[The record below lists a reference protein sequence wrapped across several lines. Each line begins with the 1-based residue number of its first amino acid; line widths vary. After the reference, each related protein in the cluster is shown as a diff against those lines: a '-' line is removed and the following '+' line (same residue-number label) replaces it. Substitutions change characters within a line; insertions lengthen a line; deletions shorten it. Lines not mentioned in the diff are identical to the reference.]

1 MPKRLVNYDN
11 SSPYADTGLYRIGLD
26 VMQHRKIPRYS
37 DDQLF
42 EIDPQYHMRPDKLAH
57 DLYGSRKLWWVFAA
71 RNPSALKDPMY
82 HFVSGN
88 KIFLPKKQTLQV
100 ALGL

>member
-1 MPKRLVNYDN
+1 MPARKINYNND
-11 SSPYADTGLYRIGLD
+11 SPYSDTGVYRLGLD
-26 VMQHRKIPRYS
+26 VMNHRKIPRMA
-37 DDQLF
+37 DDTLF
-42 EIDPQYHMRPDKLAH
+42 EIDPRYHLRPDLLAH
-57 DLYGSRKLWWVFAA
+57 ELYGSSKLWWVFAA

-88 KIFLPKKQTLQV
+88 KIFLPTKQTLKA